1 MSFANK
7 FYMPTEKIM
16 VSNTFVPTDW
26 SSIFIPS
33 LPLFASSEDS
43 LTFIFQEIFDVG
55 SVKRVDIIKKE
66 NVNNRLMAF
75 IHFNHWNDNR
85 SIRIF
90 REKMEKE
97 GFVDVFGYN
106 DVEEFNKNM
115 DFHEFLGCNVNRNG
129 FLKCMINKTPIKE
142 TDLNIHQM
150 ADILERT
157 DKKVDDQEM
166 LINELKAT
174 IIDKD
179 LKINNLLFKI
189 ENMEK
194 ERIEHNQKV
203 EEFLESRDKIKQL
216 EKLFVDPR
224 IISASK

>member
-33 LPLFASSEDS
+33 LPSFASSEDS

-75 IHFNHWNDNR
+75 IHFNHWNDNG

-166 LINELKAT
+166 LITELKAT
-174 IIDKD
+174 IIEKD
-179 LKINNLLFKI
+179 LKIDNLLLKI
-189 ENMEK
+189 EILEK

-203 EEFLESRDKIKQL
+203 EEFLEAQDKIKKL
-216 EKLFVDPR
+216 ENLFIDPR
-224 IISASK
+224 LILH